1 MVLSPRSGFEDTC
14 SVARPR
20 WHEINNNEMHQVELV
35 QQRNVII
42 RLHDAKRM
50 EIRRAAESDFE
61 AMWPIFRDV
70 VASGDTYVFSPDTSR
85 DDAFAFWFGPG
96 VASYVAEA
104 EGRIVGMYKI
114 VQNHRDLGSHIA
126 NASFMVAP
134 CYRGRGAGRR
144 MGLHALREARQA
156 GFLGMQF
163 NFVLR
168 CSALKY
174 DPVFSVVASCPR
186 GASPVSVR
194 RQTFTTG
201 CWGCSPHLKRTKERD
216 PCELT
221 SCPALSFLTTS
232 CRITPASTASF
243 RSCRD
248 WIR

>member
-1 MVLSPRSGFEDTC
+1 MALSPRSGFEDTC

-134 CYRGRGAGRR
+134 SYRGRGAGRR

-163 NFVLR
+163 NFVVSTNA
-168 CSALKY
+168 SAVALWQSLGFAVVGTLPKVFKHAALGYVDAYVMYRSLK
-174 DPVFSVVASCPR
+174 SEEAS
-186 GASPVSVR
+186 SP
-194 RQTFTTG
+194 
-201 CWGCSPHLKRTKERD
+201 
-216 PCELT
+216 
-221 SCPALSFLTTS
+221 
-232 CRITPASTASF
+232 
-243 RSCRD
+243 
-248 WIR
+248 